1 MASRQLD
8 DLDPKV
14 KGLAV
19 QHLVMAA
26 EHGLQVLV
34 YCTYRSPEEQAQLFW
49 RGRTSDQVELR
60 ARRLEGAGCHGL
72 ADLLRSVGPQAGPKV
87 TYAGPGESYHQY
99 RLAYDCVPIVN
110 GKAVWSTSGDGE
122 RMWQTLG
129 QAGQQCGLEWAGT
142 WSRFCEYPHFQD
154 PQAPPVHTLMQQQF
168 ADVLAADVSVA
179 AAAVNSESD
188 LLRECLAVRESVV
201 MVMASNAGATDAAVE
216 TTFEL
221 ARRVAATMAPEIWRA
236 FWVRDPAGLDHDL
249 QAALYPDAQVRQAV
263 VLAQAT
269 GLPRQ
274 VAQVYDVTD
283 LQTGLQVY
291 TAFAQG

>member
-8 DLDPKV
+8 DLDPHV

-19 QHLVMAA
+19 QHLVKAA
-26 EHGLQVLV
+26 ERGLQVLV
-34 YCTYRSPEEQAQLFW
+34 YCTYRPPEEQARLFW
-49 RGRTSDQVELR
+49 RGRTRDQVERR
-60 ARRLEGAGCHGL
+60 ARRLERAGCHGL
-72 ADLLRSVGPQAGPKV
+72 AELLRSVGPQAGPKV

-99 RLAYDCVPIVN
+99 RVAYDCVPIVN

-129 QAGQQCGLEWAGT
+129 QTGQQCGLEWAGT
-142 WSRFCEYPHFQD
+142 WSRFREYPHFQD

-168 ADVLAADVSVA
+168 GSVLAPDVSAA
-179 AAAVNSESD
+179 AAAVNTESD
-188 LLRECLAVRESVV
+188 LLRECLAARESVV
-201 MVMASNAGATDAAVE
+201 MVFASNAGATDTDVE
-216 TTFEL
+216 TTVGL
-221 ARRVAATMAPEIWRA
+221 ARRVAATMAPDIWRV
-236 FWVRDPAGLDHDL
+236 FWVHDPAGLDPDL
-249 QAALYPDAQVRQAV
+249 HANLYPNAQVRQAV

-274 VAQVYDVTD
+274 VAGAYDVSD